1 MGKHSNFFKRAQ
13 TWVLTVAML
22 LTVFQPILGFVVVA
36 EDKTPVDITVGQ
48 LVVNNYDELTDSEK
62 ALIESGVLVGDE
74 TLTYTKPDTNNGDE
88 VISVN
93 TDDKTVTVKAYKDG
107 GYTWQP
113 AETAKL
119 VLNSAVLETL
129 TLVDGKATYEYD
141 GNAFAVVVDYKLEVE
156 VDEAVQNG
164 LLAAPAKL
172 SDAVAKLDAIAGVDL
187 SAVVMALPELEVFA
201 SEDGMLCYTLFGSPA
216 YIELADAVK
225 PAVNALVAQLNANG
239 GKLDIQLLVD
249 AYNAAEHKVEFAI
262 ENGEEIMAKAVETYE
277 YLVVVLD
284 GFDYE
289 GEISNKD
296 SLLGKI
302 DTIDEMLKLIPEDV
316 VGAADRKKVEDA
328 RKSVNTAIDV
338 FEAVVNGL
346 EAPCTS
352 GWKSIDGIVKDGL
365 TDVQLEALDGYVA
378 SIAIPTTGIAV
389 KNPLYVETVSVQHN
403 MSMFNVTVNVELEL
417 TGDNNAVGKVDTVT
431 TTVTLA
437 EGATTAEILAAV
449 EASGVVD
456 NALAKWTDKYVD
468 GKFDIEKTALPAEL
482 KADTV
487 YTITYTPKTF
497 NVNYA
502 GNNVAYPYGATVVL
516 EKHADATKAYDY
528 EVNGT
533 PYAQGEYF
541 VVEGD
546 TVITREEGKS
556 YTASTLFNIIANNYL
571 SGKGAAILTSGALFG
586 DVAVNVRYPGDEDE
600 LVSLDGK
607 KLTAKKYAASYEGLS
622 WTAYSYT
629 LTKGGVEGEPVLFN
643 GAETVEISGSFDY
656 VTVYYR
662 LNFTNFS
669 ENTVVDFAN
678 LPSVLAAEAIAQKEA
693 LDRIAAKNS
702 TLADLKKAVLETA
715 KNAVSDYTLNADPV
729 KDAALKES
737 FATAFGGIVDNCYS
751 GANMKLTGLMS
762 DYLASGDKLAY
773 YYENYEEI
781 QTEIAL
787 LAGYLSDMIA
797 EGNGLTK
804 DDKKVALE
812 VLLTE
817 VGGTML
823 TPEQIQNYVDNFESI
838 EGIMN
843 SVLADLSDPNPA
855 IDLESSNLGKLT
867 AVLGTDETVAGVDS
881 YKGLYLTSVGFTETS
896 DDQTLITVNVN
907 VNGTTVSVTSALM
920 YNVDTV
926 SAKVIGDLIEAINA
940 KIPGDSAYYNSN
952 YNEVVAELNALVG
965 EQAGSVTKNYTI
977 NYTYKEFTVSVPET
991 EDQTVTA
998 VDKVINLPASG
1009 NAGFK
1014 YVYSVNGIE
1023 VPAGNYTL
1031 TDADFAALVAG
1042 NLKITLKKV
1051 DVLRQNLIDYVDS
1064 LNANSGDTVKFALV
1078 ENNGEYS
1085 IVLKIDGLQPNAL
1098 MSAVMG
1104 TAQGMVTGDYAYVG
1118 LDGKAFLDG
1127 KIYLQSVL
1135 DAFMNSGF
1143 GDKTIVDVMD
1153 SNGNINNMKLSGT
1166 VISNTPVAPYGGELL
1181 ATTMQLGNTADD
1193 AIDVDF
1199 YVTLGSVSEEMVQVR
1214 NVLAGKVSNYFGLVC
1229 DDGHANLS
1237 VNLPEKAY
1245 EAFLAML
1252 LVTEKIDIANINAVN
1267 SEIAISFFHNLLM
1280 PTLNTP
1286 GVTVNTFD
1294 NTLSKFGFDLDLSS
1308 QRGAE
1313 RLYNYLVNFYTTA
1326 NYTYDEETGYMVNNL
1341 SISAAIDAM
1350 NLGSLGNMIAEKDTG
1365 LNVALSLT
1373 IEDLGHEYDA
1383 LFVDITADGI
1393 ANKAGLSTD
1402 IASKVKDI
1410 EGTAVIVLLDNVDAD
1425 LTINTTTLLNLNG
1438 FTVNGDL
1445 NCKGKTIVVDTR
1457 VADGVNGGV
1466 TGEVTGNAIILGGK
1480 YADDVSAFTK
1490 NGYVQNSEGVV
1501 NNKFYDIVE
1510 DSEGNVIVE
1519 LNAGVIHTDSIPSI
1533 PGLAIDLACDLLFNG
1548 YSSNY
1553 LEIAGNTVYDISF
1566 EDLVGIYAS
1575 TDRVNRVVDEVV
1587 NIVDSAELS
1596 ALVNLV
1602 LDDVFNFTAISEAIK
1617 ADEPVLSYEMITKP
1631 WSVEF
1636 SHVSEGDYITVGI
1649 VSGEPAIVRNL
1660 NIVIVGEDAD
1670 KAYFADLFTEL
1681 GRTVSADINVNIN
1694 HGLDG
1699 KELYAEVSADAN
1711 VYVDYTNPNYAVM
1724 FSVIIADG
1732 IGAPAN
1738 TALVEGIKEF
1748 YATNGDI
1755 SDLAFA
1761 FNSLTVNQVVTAL
1774 KNLSL
1779 NDDFDAMVTRLGLD
1793 GIVPSKV
1800 AELEDLYDRI
1810 GKVAAA
1816 AVRKADITGGNR
1828 KLGTFL
1834 DADGA
1839 YGMSRS
1845 NFARYLERNLFKG
1858 YFASAAVEV
1867 TDFYVGV
1874 KLFADDVLELLP
1886 EFVDGTGTP
1895 DLTFSDKL
1903 VGYQIDF
1910 DGNYIIIDTHANGIT
1925 ADELKALINLYADNA
1940 DYIDIALGDNLSGDS
1955 LVPNG
1960 TKLLATA
1967 GNEFTD
1973 EVDTVEY
1980 TVIVLGDINCNGTV
1994 EVGDAVLITR
2004 HLVYDQE
2011 LSAVQKL
2018 AADTSNNGRIDVGDA
2033 VRITRKKLYWDE
2045 YKSLLEE
2052 VED

>member
-13 TWVLTVAML
+13 TWVLTVALL

-48 LVVNNYDELTDSEK
+48 LVVNNYDQLTESEK
-62 ALIESGVLVGDE
+62 SLIESGVLVGDE

-113 AETAKL
+113 AESAKL
-119 VLNSAVLETL
+119 VLNGAVLETL

-156 VDEAVQNG
+156 VDEAVQNN
-164 LLAAPAKL
+164 LLTAPQKL

-187 SAVVMALPELEVFA
+187 SAVVMALPELREFA
-201 SEDGMLCYTLFGSPA
+201 TEDGMKVYEIGTSPA
-216 YIELADAVK
+216 YLELADAAK
-225 PAVNALVAQLNANG
+225 PATNALISQLDKNG
-239 GKLDIQLLVD
+239 GKLDLQLMVEN
-249 AYNAAEHKVEFAI
+249 YEAAEHKVAYAV
-262 ENGEEIMAKAVETYE
+262 ENGEAIVAKAIETYD
-277 YLVVVLD
+277 YLAIVLD
-284 GFDYE
+284 GFDYD
-289 GEISNKD
+289 GEIKNKD

-302 DTIDEMLKLIPEDV
+302 DAINSTLDILISNNLV
-316 VGAADRKKVEDA
+316 SADARTKVEQA
-328 RKSVNTAIDV
+328 QKSVNTAISV
-338 FEAVVNGL
+338 FEKAVFAL
-346 EAPCTS
+346 EAPCAS
-352 GWKSIDGIVKDGL
+352 GWTDIDGIVKDGL

-378 SIAIPTTGIAV
+378 SIAIPTTGIVV
-389 KNPLYVETVSVQHN
+389 KNPLCVETVSVQHN
-403 MSMFNVTVNVELEL
+403 MSMYNVTVNVELEL
-417 TGDNNAVGKVDTVT
+417 TGDNNVVGKVDTVT

-456 NALAKWTDKYVD
+456 TALAKWNDEYVD
-468 GKFDIEKTALPAEL
+468 GKFDVVKSALPAVL
-482 KADTV
+482 DKDTV
-487 YTITYTPKTF
+487 YTITYTPNKY
-497 NVNYA
+497 NVTIE
-502 GNNVAYPYGATVVL
+502 GVTTVYPYGAIVVL

-528 EVNGT
+528 KVNGT
-533 PYAQGEYF
+533 PYAQGEFF
-541 VVEGD
+541 VVEGNV
-546 TVITREEGKS
+546 TVTREVGKS

-571 SGKGAAILTSGALFG
+571 SGKSAAILTSGALFG

-600 LVSLDGK
+600 LVSLDGN
-607 KLTAKKYAASYEGLS
+607 KLTAKGYTASYEGLY

-629 LTKGGVEGEPVLFN
+629 LTKNEVESEPVLFN
-643 GAETVEISGSFDY
+643 GDETIEISGSFDY
-656 VTVYYR
+656 VTVIYR
-662 LNFTNFS
+662 LNFTNF
-669 ENTVVDFAN
+669 NKDTVLGFAN
-678 LPSVLAAEAIAQKEA
+678 LPHVLAEESAAQKAA
-693 LDRIAAKNS
+693 LDRIAAKNA
-702 TLADLKKAVLETA
+702 TLAQLKKAVLSVVAESI
-715 KNAVSDYTLNADPV
+715 NDYTLNADSA
-729 KDAALKES
+729 KDGALKAS
-737 FATAFGGIVDNCYS
+737 FGTAFNGIINDCYAGS
-751 GANMKLTGLMS
+751 TMKLSTLI
-762 DYLASGDKLAY
+762 DAYLASGDKLAHY
-773 YYENYEEI
+773 YANHEEI
-781 QTEIAL
+781 RAEIAL
-787 LAGYLSDMIA
+787 LAGYLSTMLA
-797 EGNGLTK
+797 EEEGLTK
-804 DDKKVALE
+804 EDKKAAL
-812 VLLTE
+812 VILLTE
-817 VGGTML
+817 ASAGML
-823 TPEQIQNYVDNFESI
+823 TDEEIQRYVANFESI
-838 EGIMN
+838 EFTMN
-843 SVLADLSDPNPA
+843 SVLADLSVPNAA
-855 IDLESSNLGKLT
+855 IDLESPNLGKLT
-867 AVLGTDETVAGVDS
+867 AALDGANVDAVTS

-896 DDQTLITVNVN
+896 DETTLITVNVS
-907 VNGTTVSVTSALM
+907 VNGTTVSVTSELM
-920 YNVDTV
+920 YNIDAV
-926 SAKVIGDLIEAINA
+926 SADVINKLVKAVNA

-952 YNEVVAELNALVG
+952 YSEVIAALNALVG

-977 NYTYKEFTVSVPET
+977 NYTYKEFTVSVPGAH
-991 EDQTVTA
+991 DQTVTA
-998 VDKVINLPASG
+998 VDKIINLPASQ
-1009 NAGFK
+1009 NAGTK
-1014 YVYSVNGIE
+1014 YVYSINGIE

-1031 TDADFAALVAG
+1031 TDAEFASLVAG
-1042 NLKITLKKV
+1042 NLEITLKEV
-1051 DVLRQNLIDYVDS
+1051 DVLRENLINYVNS
-1064 LNANSGDTVKFALV
+1064 LNASSGDTVKFALV

-1104 TAQGMVTGDYAYVG
+1104 TAQGMITGEYAYVG
-1118 LDGKAFLDG
+1118 LDGKAFINE

-1153 SNGNINNMKLSGT
+1153 ANGNINNMKLSGT
-1166 VISNTPVAPYGGELL
+1166 VISNDPVAPYGGELL
-1181 ATTMQLGNTADD
+1181 ATTMQLGNTASD

-1199 YVTLGSVSEEMVQVR
+1199 YVTIGSVSDEMVQVR
-1214 NVLAGKVSNYFGLVC
+1214 NVLAGRVSNYFGLVC
-1229 DDGHANLS
+1229 DNGYANMS

-1267 SEIAISFFHNLLM
+1267 SEIAISFFHDLFM
-1280 PTLNTP
+1280 PTLMTP
-1286 GVTVNTFD
+1286 GVTVDTFD
-1294 NTLSKFGFDLDLSS
+1294 NTLSKFGFDMDLSS
-1308 QRGAE
+1308 QKGAE
-1313 RLYNYLVNFYTTA
+1313 SLYNYMVDFYTNA
-1326 NYTYDEETGYMVNNL
+1326 DYTYDPETGYMVNTM

-1365 LNVALSLT
+1365 LKVALSLT

-1383 LFVDITADGI
+1383 LYVDINADGI

-1402 IASKVKDI
+1402 IAAQVKDI
-1410 EGTAVIVLLDNVDAD
+1410 EGTAVIVLLDNVDT
-1425 LTINTTTLLNLNG
+1425 LTINGTTLLNLNG

-1445 NCKGKTIVVDTR
+1445 NCKGKVIVVDTR
-1457 VADGVNGGV
+1457 IADGVNGGV
-1466 TGEVTGNAIILGGK
+1466 TGNVTGNAIILGGK
-1480 YADDVSAFTK
+1480 YANSVSAFVK
-1490 NGYVQNSEGVV
+1490 NGYVQDANGVV
-1501 NNKFYDIVE
+1501 TNKVYDVVE

-1519 LNAGVIHTDSIPSI
+1519 LNAGVLHTDSIPSI

-1553 LEIAGNTVYDISF
+1553 LELAGNTVYDISF

-1596 ALVNLV
+1596 ALINLV

-1617 ADEPVLSYEMITKP
+1617 ADEPVLSYEMATKP
-1631 WSVEF
+1631 WSIQF
-1636 SHVSEGDYITVGI
+1636 SHVPSEDYITAGI

-1660 NIVIVGEDAD
+1660 SIMLVGEDAD
-1670 KAYFADLFTEL
+1670 KAYFADLFAEL

-1711 VYVDYTNPNYAVM
+1711 VYADYTNPNYAVM
-1724 FSVIIADG
+1724 FSVMIADG

-1761 FNSLTVNQVVTAL
+1761 FNSLTVKQVVTAL

-1779 NDDFDAMVTRLGLD
+1779 NDDFDAMVARLGLD

-1816 AVRKADITGGNR
+1816 AVRKADITGGDR

-1858 YFASAAVEV
+1858 YFASASVEV

-1874 KLFADDVLELLP
+1874 KLFADDVLNLIP

-1910 DGNYIIIDTHANGIT
+1910 DGNYIIIDTHASGIT
-1925 ADELKALINLYADNA
+1925 VDELKALINLYADNA

-2011 LSAVQKL
+2011 LSTVQKL

>member
-1 MGKHSNFFKRAQ
+1 MGKQSNFFKRAQ
-13 TWVLTVAML
+13 TWVLTVALL
-22 LTVFQPILGFVVVA
+22 LTVFQPILSFVAVA
-36 EDKTPVDITVGQ
+36 EDKTPVDITIGE
-48 LVVNNYDELTDSEK
+48 LVVKNYDELTDSEK
-62 ALIESGVLVGDE
+62 ALIGSGLLVGDE
-74 TLTYTKPDTNNGDE
+74 TLTYTKPDANNGDE

-93 TDDKTVTVKAYKDG
+93 TDDKTVTVKAYKDN
-107 GYTWQP
+107 GYTWKP
-113 AETAKL
+113 AASAKL
-119 VLNSAVLETL
+119 VLNGTVLEEL
-129 TLVDGKATYEYD
+129 TLVDGKASYEYD
-141 GNAFAVVVDYKLEVE
+141 GNAFAVVVDYKFEVE
-156 VDEAVQNG
+156 VKEDVQNN
-164 LLAAPAKL
+164 LLGASVAL
-172 SDAVAKLDAIAGVDL
+172 TDAVAKLDAIAAVDF
-187 SAVVMALPELEVFA
+187 SAVVMGLPELEVFVEGIKITKPFSLTVQFSDDA
-201 SEDGMLCYTLFGSPA
+201 AKQATLDL
-216 YIELADAVK
+216 I
-225 PAVNALVAQLNANG
+225 AQLDANG
-239 GKLDIQLLVD
+239 GMLDIQVMLEN
-249 AYNAAEHKVEFAI
+249 YINADHKVAFAV
-262 ENGEEIMAKAVETYE
+262 ENGEAVVAKAVETLA
-277 YLVVVLD
+277 YLESILFCLEGASSTDMNGILGTINFALD
-284 GFDYE
+284 NPS
-289 GEISNKD
+289 ISGALD
-296 SLLGKI
+296 AA
-302 DTIDEMLKLIPEDV
+302 TLKELQN
-316 VGAADRKKVEDA
+316 A

-338 FEAVVNGL
+338 FETVVNGL
-346 EAPCTS
+346 EAPCAS
-352 GWKSIDGIVKDGL
+352 VWNSIDGIVKEGL
-365 TDVQLEALDGYVA
+365 SDVQLDALDGYVN
-378 SIAIPTTGIAV
+378 SIVVPTTGIVA

-403 MSMFNVTVNVELEL
+403 MSMYNVTVNVELEL

-456 NALAKWTDKYVD
+456 TALTKWADKYVD
-468 GKFDIEKTALPAEL
+468 GKFDIVKSALPAEL

-487 YTITYTPKTF
+487 YTIKYTPKKF
-497 NVNYA
+497 NVAFAYSET
-502 GNNVAYPYGATVVL
+502 VAYPYGATVVL

-528 EVNGT
+528 KVNGT
-533 PYAQGEYF
+533 SYAQGEFF

-546 TVITREEGKS
+546 VTVTRDEGKS

-586 DVAVNVRYPGDEDE
+586 DVAVNVRYPDENDE
-600 LVSLDGK
+600 LVSLDGNE
-607 KLTAKKYAASYEGLS
+607 LTAKKYAASYAGLY

-629 LTKGGVEGEPVLFN
+629 LTKNEVGSEPVLFN
-643 GAETVEISGSFDY
+643 GAETVEISESFDY

-669 ENTVVDFAN
+669 EDTVVDFAN

-715 KNAVSDYTLNADPV
+715 KNAVNDYTLNADPV

-751 GANMKLTGLMS
+751 GANMKLTGLMG

-881 YKGLYLTSVGFTETS
+881 YKGLYRTSVGFTETS

-907 VNGTTVSVTSALM
+907 VNGTTVSVTSELM
-920 YNVDTV
+920 YNVDAV
-926 SAKVIGDLIEAINA
+926 SAKVIGDLIKAVNA
-940 KIPGDSAYYNSN
+940 KIPADSAYYNSN
-952 YNEVVAELNALVG
+952 YNEVVAALNALVG
-965 EQAGSVTKNYTI
+965 ENAGSITKNYTI
-977 NYTYKEFTVSVPET
+977 SYTYKEFTVSVPET
-991 EDQTVTA
+991 EDQKVTV

-1014 YVYSVNGIE
+1014 YVYAINGTE
-1023 VPAGNYTL
+1023 YASGTHTL
-1031 TDADFAALVAG
+1031 TDAEFAALVAG
-1042 NLKITLKKV
+1042 NLKITLKKI
-1051 DVLRQNLIDYVDS
+1051 DVLRENLINYVNS
-1064 LNANSGDTVKFALV
+1064 LNATSGDTVKFALV
-1078 ENNGEYS
+1078 ENNGKYS

-1118 LDGKAFLDG
+1118 LGGKAFLDG

-1153 SNGNINNMKLSGT
+1153 SNGNINNMKLSGE
-1166 VISNTPVAPYGGELL
+1166 VISGTAMATYGGELL

-1193 AIDVDF
+1193 AIDLDF
-1199 YVTLGSVSEEMVQVR
+1199 YVTIGSVSSEMVQVR

-1229 DDGHANLS
+1229 DDGYANLS

-1267 SEIAISFFHNLLM
+1267 SEIAIGFFHNLFM
-1280 PTLNTP
+1280 PTLKTP

-1294 NTLSKFGFDLDLSS
+1294 NTLSKFGFDMDLSS
-1308 QRGAE
+1308 QKGAE
-1313 RLYNYLVNFYTTA
+1313 SLYNYMVNFYTNA
-1326 NYTYDEETGYMVNNL
+1326 NYTYDKETGYMVNNM

-1402 IASKVKDI
+1402 IAAKVKEI
-1410 EGTAVIVLLDNVDAD
+1410 EGTAVIVLLDNVDTS
-1425 LTINTTTLLNLNG
+1425 LNLSTTTFLNLNG
-1438 FTVNGDL
+1438 FTVDGDL
-1445 NCKGKTIVVDTR
+1445 NCKSKVIVVDTCL
-1457 VADGVNGGV
+1457 AEGNKGGV
-1466 TGEVTGNAIILGGK
+1466 TGKVTGNAIILGGK
-1480 YADDVSAFTK
+1480 YENSVSAFVK
-1490 NGYVQNSEGVV
+1490 NGYIQDENGVV
-1501 NNKFYDIVE
+1501 TNKFYDIVE
-1510 DSEGNVIVE
+1510 DSEGNVTVE
-1519 LNAGVIHTDSIPSI
+1519 LNAGVLHTDSIPSI

-1553 LEIAGNTVYDISF
+1553 LELAGNTVYDISF

-1587 NIVDSAELS
+1587 NLVDSAELS
-1596 ALVNLV
+1596 ALINLV

-1617 ADEPVLSYEMITKP
+1617 ADEPVLSYEMVTKP

-1636 SHVSEGDYITVGI
+1636 SHVAEGDYITVGI
-1649 VSGEPAIVRNL
+1649 VSGEPAVVRNISIL
-1660 NIVIVGEDAD
+1660 LVGEEAD
-1670 KAYFADLFTEL
+1670 KAYFADLFAEL

-1724 FSVIIADG
+1724 FSVMIADG
-1732 IGAPAN
+1732 IGTPAN

-1761 FNSLTVNQVVTAL
+1761 FNSLTVKQVVTAL

-1779 NDDFDAMVTRLGLD
+1779 NDDFSAMVTRLGLD

-1810 GKVAAA
+1810 GKLSAA

-1839 YGMSRS
+1839 YGMGRS

-1858 YFASAAVEV
+1858 YSASASVEV

-1874 KLFADDVLELLP
+1874 KLFADDVLNLIP

-1903 VGYQIDF
+1903 AGYQIDF

-1925 ADELKALINLYADNA
+1925 VDELKALINLYADNA
-1940 DYIDIALGDNLSGDS
+1940 DYIDIALGNNLSGSS

-2011 LSAVQKL
+2011 LSTVQKL

>member
-13 TWVLTVAML
+13 TWVLTVAIL

-36 EDKTPVDITVGQ
+36 EDKTPVDITVGE
-48 LVVNNYDELTDSEK
+48 LVVKNYDQLTDSEK

-74 TLTYTKPDTNNGDE
+74 TLTYTKPDALNGDE

-93 TDDKTVTVKAYKDG
+93 TDNKTVTVKAYKDG

-113 AETAKL
+113 VSVKL
-119 VLNSAVLETL
+119 VNNGAVLEEL
-129 TLVDGKATYEYD
+129 TLVAGKATYEYD

-156 VDEAVQNG
+156 VDEAVQNN
-164 LLAAPAKL
+164 LLTAPAKL

-187 SAVVMALPELEVFA
+187 SAIVMALPELREFA
-201 SEDGMLCYTLFGSPA
+201 TEDGMEVYKIKDSPA
-216 YIELADAVK
+216 YLDFDDAAK
-225 PAVNALVAQLNANG
+225 PATNALISQLDANG
-239 GKLDIQLLVD
+239 GKLDLQLMVE
-249 AYNAAEHKVEFAI
+249 AYEAADHKVAYAI
-262 ENGEEIMAKAVETYE
+262 ANGEAIVEKAIETYE
-277 YLVVVLD
+277 YLAIVLD
-284 GFDYE
+284 GFDYD
-289 GEISNKD
+289 GEIENKD

-302 DTIDEMLKLIPEDV
+302 DAINSVLDILISNHLVSADV
-316 VGAADRKKVEDA
+316 RTKVELA
-328 RKSVNTAIDV
+328 QKSVNTAISV
-338 FEAVVNGL
+338 FETAVNAL
-346 EAPCTS
+346 EAPCAS
-352 GWKSIDGIVKDGL
+352 GWKSIDGIVKAGL

-403 MSMFNVTVNVELEL
+403 MSMYNVTVNVELEL
-417 TGDNNAVGKVDTVT
+417 TGDNNVVGKVDTVT

-456 NALAKWTDKYVD
+456 SALTKWNDKYVD
-468 GKFDIEKTALPAEL
+468 GKFDVVKSALPAVLE
-482 KADTV
+482 ADTV

-497 NVNYA
+497 NVDYA

-528 EVNGT
+528 KVNGT

-629 LTKGGVEGEPVLFN
+629 LTKNEVESEPVLFN

-656 VTVYYR
+656 VTVIYR

-669 ENTVVDFAN
+669 EDTVLGFAN
-678 LPSVLAAEAIAQKEA
+678 LPHVLAEESAAQKAA
-693 LDRIAAKNS
+693 LERIAAKNG
-702 TLADLKKAVLETA
+702 TLAQLKKAVLSVAAESI
-715 KNAVSDYTLNADPV
+715 NDSTLNADLA
-729 KDAALKES
+729 KDAALKAS
-737 FATAFGGIVDNCYS
+737 FTTAFNGIINECYS
-751 GANMKLTGLMS
+751 GTTMKLSLLIN
-762 DYLASGDKLAY
+762 DYLASGDKIAHY
-773 YYENYEEI
+773 YANHEEI
-781 QTEIAL
+781 RGEIAV
-787 LAGYLSDMIA
+787 LAGYLSTMIA
-797 EGNGLTK
+797 EEAGLTK
-804 DDKKVALE
+804 DDKKAALE
-812 VLLTE
+812 ILLTDL
-817 VGGTML
+817 GTGVI
-823 TPEQIQNYVDNFESI
+823 TAEDIKKYVDNFESI
-838 EGIMN
+838 EEIMN
-843 SVLADLSDPNPA
+843 SVLDDLSVPNAA
-855 IDLESSNLGKLT
+855 IDLESPNLGKLT
-867 AVLGTDETVAGVDS
+867 AALDGATVDAVNS

-896 DDQTLITVNVN
+896 DEQTLITVNVN

-920 YNVDTV
+920 DNVDTV
-926 SAKVIGDLIEAINA
+926 SAGVIGDLIEAINA

-952 YNEVVAELNALVG
+952 YNEVVAALNALVG

-1023 VPAGNYTL
+1023 VPTGNYTL
-1031 TDADFAALVAG
+1031 TDADFASLVAG

-1118 LDGKAFLDG
+1118 LDGKAFIDG

-1153 SNGNINNMKLSGT
+1153 ANGNINNMKLSGT

-1181 ATTMQLGNTADD
+1181 ATTMQLGNTASD

-1199 YVTLGSVSEEMVQVR
+1199 YITLGSVSSEMVQVR

-1229 DDGHANLS
+1229 DNGYANMS

-1267 SEIAISFFHNLLM
+1267 SEIAISFFHDLLM
-1280 PTLNTP
+1280 PTLKTP
-1286 GVTVNTFD
+1286 GVTVQTFD

-1308 QRGAE
+1308 QKGAE
-1313 RLYNYLVNFYTTA
+1313 RLYDYMVGFYTNA
-1326 NYTYDEETGYMVNNL
+1326 DYTYDPETGYMVNNI

-1365 LNVALSLT
+1365 LDIALSLT

-1383 LFVDITADGI
+1383 LYVDITADGI

-1402 IASKVKDI
+1402 IVAKADDI
-1410 EGTAVIVLLDNVDAD
+1410 EGTAVIVLLDNVNGP
-1425 LTINTTTLLNLNG
+1425 LNLGTTTLLNLNG
-1438 FTVNGDL
+1438 FTVDGDL
-1445 NCKGKTIVVDTR
+1445 NCEGKVIVVDTR

-1575 TDRVNRVVDEVV
+1575 TDRVNKVVDEVV

-1596 ALVNLV
+1596 ALINLV

-1617 ADEPVLSYEMITKP
+1617 ADEPVLSYEMVTKP
-1631 WSVEF
+1631 WSIQF
-1636 SHVSEGDYITVGI
+1636 SHVSSEDYITAGI
-1649 VSGEPAIVRNL
+1649 VSGEPAIVREL
-1660 NIVIVGEDAD
+1660 SITLVGEEAD
-1670 KAYFADLFTEL
+1670 KAYFADLFAEL

-1724 FSVIIADG
+1724 FSVMIADG

-1774 KNLSL
+1774 KNLTL
-1779 NDDFDAMVTRLGLD
+1779 NDDFDAMVARLGLD

-1816 AVRKADITGGNR
+1816 AVRKADITGGSR

-1858 YFASAAVEV
+1858 YSASASVEV

-1874 KLFADDVLELLP
+1874 KLFADDVLNLLP

-1910 DGNYIIIDTHANGIT
+1910 DGNYIIIDTHASGIT
-1925 ADELKALINLYADNA
+1925 VDELKALINLYADNA

>member
-1 MGKHSNFFKRAQ
+1 MGKQSNFFKRAQ
-13 TWVLTVAML
+13 TWVLTVALL
-22 LTVFQPILGFVVVA
+22 LTVFQPILSFVAVA
-36 EDKTPVDITVGQ
+36 EDKTPVDITIGE
-48 LVVNNYDELTDSEK
+48 LVVNNYDELTESEK
-62 ALIESGVLVGDE
+62 ALIGSGLLVGDE
-74 TLTYTKPDTNNGDE
+74 TLTYTKPDENNGDE

-93 TDDKTVTVKAYKDG
+93 TDDKTVTVKAYKDN
-107 GYTWQP
+107 GYTWKP
-113 AETAKL
+113 VSAKL
-119 VLNSAVLETL
+119 VLNGTELEKL

-156 VDEAVQNG
+156 VEEAVQNN
-164 LLAAPAKL
+164 LLTAPQKL

-187 SAVVMALPELEVFA
+187 SAVVMALPELREFA
-201 SEDGMLCYTLFGSPA
+201 TEDGMKVYEIGSSPA
-216 YIELADAVK
+216 YLDLADAAK
-225 PAVNALVAQLNANG
+225 PATNALISQLDRNG
-239 GKLDIQLLVD
+239 GKLDLQLEID
-249 AYNAAEHKVEFAI
+249 KYNAASHKVAYAI
-262 ENGEEIMAKAVETYE
+262 ENGEAIVAKAIETYE
-277 YLVVVLD
+277 YLAIVLD
-284 GFDYE
+284 GFDYD
-289 GEISNKD
+289 GEIKNKD

-302 DTIDEMLKLIPEDV
+302 DAINSTLDILISNHLVSADV
-316 VGAADRKKVEDA
+316 RTKVEQA
-328 RKSVNTAIDV
+328 QKSVNTAISV
-338 FEAVVNGL
+338 FEKVVFAL
-346 EAPCTS
+346 EAPCAS
-352 GWKSIDGIVKDGL
+352 AWNDVDGIVKAGL

-378 SIAIPTTGIAV
+378 SIAIPTTGIVV

-403 MSMFNVTVNVELEL
+403 MSMYNVTVNVELEL
-417 TGDNNAVGKVDTVT
+417 TGDNNAVSKVDTVT

-437 EGATTAEILAAV
+437 EGATAAEILAAV
-449 EASGVVD
+449 EESGVVAT
-456 NALAKWTDKYVD
+456 ALTKWNDKYVD
-468 GKFDIEKTALPAEL
+468 GKFAVEKSALPAVL
-482 KADTV
+482 DKDTV
-487 YTITYTPKTF
+487 YTITYTPNKY
-497 NVNYA
+497 NVTLEGA
-502 GNNVAYPYGATVVL
+502 TVAYPYGATVVL

-528 EVNGT
+528 KVNGT
-533 PYAQGEYF
+533 PYAQGEFF

-546 TVITREEGKS
+546 VTVTREVGKS

-586 DVAVNVRYPGDEDE
+586 DVAVNVRYPGDEDD

-607 KLTAKKYAASYEGLS
+607 KLTAKGYAASYEGLY

-629 LTKGGVEGEPVLFN
+629 LTKNGAESEPVLF
-643 GAETVEISGSFDY
+643 GDADTVEINGSFDY
-656 VTVYYR
+656 VTVIYR
-662 LNFTNFS
+662 LNLTDFS
-669 ENTVVDFAN
+669 ENTVLGFAN
-678 LPSVLAAEAIAQKEA
+678 LPHVLAEEAAAQKAA
-693 LDRIAAKNS
+693 LDRITAKNG
-702 TLADLKKAVLETA
+702 TLAQLKKAVLQVVAESI
-715 KNAVSDYTLNADPV
+715 NDYTLNADSA
-729 KDAALKES
+729 KDAALKAS
-737 FATAFGGIVDNCYS
+737 FGTAFNGIINECYAGS
-751 GANMKLTGLMS
+751 TMKLSTLI
-762 DYLASGDKLAY
+762 DAYLASGDKIAHY
-773 YYENYEEI
+773 YANHEEI
-781 QTEIAL
+781 RGEIAV
-787 LAGYLSDMIA
+787 LAGYLSTMLA
-797 EGNGLTK
+797 EEAGLTK
-804 DDKKVALE
+804 DDKKAALE

-817 VGGTML
+817 ASAGML
-823 TPEQIQNYVDNFESI
+823 TDEDIKRYVDSFESI
-838 EGIMN
+838 EDTMN
-843 SVLADLSDPNPA
+843 SVLDDLSVPNAA
-855 IDLESSNLGKLT
+855 IDLTNPNLGKLT
-867 AVLGTDETVAGVDS
+867 AALDGAKVDAVNS
-881 YKGLYLTSVGFTETS
+881 YKGLYLTSIGFTETS
-896 DDQTLITVNVN
+896 DETTLITVNVN
-907 VNGTTVSVTSALM
+907 VNGTTVSVTSELM
-920 YNVDTV
+920 YNVDAV
-926 SAKVIGDLIEAINA
+926 PAAVIEKLVKAVNA
-940 KIPGDSAYYNSN
+940 KIPADSAYYNSN
-952 YNEVVAELNALVG
+952 YNEVVAALNALVG

-991 EDQTVTA
+991 EDQTVTV

-1014 YVYSVNGIE
+1014 YVYAINGTE
-1023 VPAGNYTL
+1023 YASGTHTL
-1031 TDADFAALVAG
+1031 TDAEFAALVAG

-1051 DVLRQNLIDYVDS
+1051 DVLRENLINYVDS
-1064 LNANSGDTVKFALV
+1064 LNATSGDTVKFALV
-1078 ENNGEYS
+1078 ENNGKYS
-1085 IVLKIDGLQPNAL
+1085 IVLKVDGLQPNAL

-1104 TAQGMVTGDYAYVG
+1104 TAQGMITGEYAYVG
-1118 LDGKAFLDG
+1118 LDGKAFIDG

-1153 SNGNINNMKLSGT
+1153 ANGNINNMKLSGE
-1166 VISNTPVAPYGGELL
+1166 VISGTAMATYGGELL
-1181 ATTMQLGNTADD
+1181 ATTMQLGNTAAD
-1193 AIDVDF
+1193 AIDLDF
-1199 YVTLGSVSEEMVQVR
+1199 YVTIGSVSSEMVQVR

-1229 DDGHANLS
+1229 DDGYANLS

-1267 SEIAISFFHNLLM
+1267 SEIAIGFFHNLFM
-1280 PTLNTP
+1280 PTLKTP

-1294 NTLSKFGFDLDLSS
+1294 NTLSKFGFDMDLSS
-1308 QRGAE
+1308 QSGAE
-1313 RLYNYLVNFYTTA
+1313 SLYNYMVNFYTNA
-1326 NYTYDEETGYMVNNL
+1326 NYTYDKETGYMVNNM

-1393 ANKAGLSTD
+1393 ANKAGLSTN
-1402 IASKVKDI
+1402 IADRVKDI
-1410 EGTAVIVLLDNVDAD
+1410 EGTAVIVLLDNVDTS
-1425 LTINTTTLLNLNG
+1425 LNLGTTTFLNLNG
-1438 FTVNGDL
+1438 FTVDGDL
-1445 NCKGKTIVVDTR
+1445 NCKSKVIVVDTCL
-1457 VADGVNGGV
+1457 AEGNKGGV
-1466 TGEVTGNAIILGGK
+1466 IGKVTGNAIILGGK
-1480 YADDVSAFTK
+1480 YESSVSAFVK
-1490 NGYVQNSEGVV
+1490 NGYIQDENGVV
-1501 NNKFYDIVE
+1501 TNKFYDIVE
-1510 DSEGNVIVE
+1510 DSEGNVTVE
-1519 LNAGVIHTDSIPSI
+1519 LNAGVLHTDSIPSI

-1553 LEIAGNTVYDISF
+1553 LELAGNTVYDISF

-1587 NIVDSAELS
+1587 NLVDSAELS
-1596 ALVNLV
+1596 ALINLV
-1602 LDDVFNFTAISEAIK
+1602 LDDVFDFTAISEAIK
-1617 ADEPVLSYEMITKP
+1617 ADEPVLSYEMVTKP

-1636 SHVSEGDYITVGI
+1636 SHVAEGDYITAGI
-1649 VSGEPAIVRNL
+1649 VSGEPAVVRNISIL
-1660 NIVIVGEDAD
+1660 VVGEEAD
-1670 KAYFADLFTEL
+1670 KAYFADLFAEL

-1724 FSVIIADG
+1724 FSVMIADG
-1732 IGAPAN
+1732 IGTPAN

-1761 FNSLTVNQVVTAL
+1761 FNSLTVKQVVTAL

-1779 NDDFDAMVTRLGLD
+1779 NDDFSAMVTRLGLD

-1810 GKVAAA
+1810 GKLSAA

-1839 YGMSRS
+1839 YGMGRS

-1858 YFASAAVEV
+1858 YSASASVEV

-1874 KLFADDVLELLP
+1874 KLFADDVLNLIP

-1925 ADELKALINLYADNA
+1925 VDELKALINLYADNA
-1940 DYIDIALGDNLSGDS
+1940 DYIDIALGNNLSGSS

-2011 LSAVQKL
+2011 LSTVQKL